1 MPIKPITPINA
12 TAIAVIIDVNKSTI
26 NVIHC
31 TFNPR
36 DLLLASP
43 NCKSLIGVT
52 KLYITIMIGK
62 ETIVI

>member
-26 NVIHC
+26 NVIHG
-31 TFNPR
+31 TFNPS
-36 DLLLASP
+36 DLILISP
-43 NCKSLIGVT
+43 HCKSLIGVT
-52 KLYITIMIGK
+52 KLYLTILIGK